1 MSNPRM
7 GDHAT
12 GLELQIEELVV
23 RRDTARAHGWHDEAR
38 RLETDIAGLY
48 LELAEVAE
56 AATAGYRPATV
67 HDVST
72 AADQVHPA
80 A

>member
-1 MSNPRM
+1 MTNPRM

-23 RRDTARAHGWHDEAR
+23 RRDTARTHGWHDEAR
-38 RLETDIAGLY
+38 LLEAEIAGLY
-48 LELAEVAE
+48 LELADVAE
-56 AATAGYRPATV
+56 EATAGYQPATV
-67 HDVST
+67 HDVAT
-72 AADQVHPA
+72 AGDQVHPA